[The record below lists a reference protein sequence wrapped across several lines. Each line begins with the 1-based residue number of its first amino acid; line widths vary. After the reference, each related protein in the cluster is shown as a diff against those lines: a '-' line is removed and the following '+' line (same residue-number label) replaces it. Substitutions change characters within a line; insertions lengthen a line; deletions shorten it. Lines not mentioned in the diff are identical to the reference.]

1 MEVAMSLVLSAVDG
15 EIGVITLNN
24 PEKRN
29 CLSHAL
35 IQDLFSV
42 LDNFE
47 QAGVRVIILRAA
59 AGSKVWSAG
68 HDVSELPKP
77 GRDPLPYNS
86 PFEQMLRRVQD
97 FPDPV
102 IAMIEG
108 GVWGGGCDLA
118 LSCDMLVGCETSSF
132 AMTPAKIGIPYNPSG
147 MIHFINI
154 IGLNKAKEMFF
165 TAATMTAPEALNFG
179 ILNHLVA
186 VGELESFTRALAG
199 KIVKN
204 SPLAI
209 RALKQEFRLLSKG
222 HPIDAETFEKIGA
235 IRRCVYDSKDYC
247 EGILAFH
254 EKRLPLFRGE

>member
-1 MEVAMSLVLSAVDG
+1 MEGAMSLVLSEFDQETG
-15 EIGVITLNN
+15 IITLNN

-35 IQDLFSV
+35 IQDLFAA
-42 LDNFE
+42 LDNFL
-47 QAGVRVIILRAA
+47 QSGVRVVILRAMA
-59 AGSKVWSAG
+59 ETKVWSAG
-68 HDVSELPKP
+68 HDVSELPLP

-86 PFEQMLRRVQD
+86 PFEQLLRCVQD
-97 FPDPV
+97 YPDPI

-118 LSCDMLVGCETSSF
+118 LSCDILVGCQTATF
-132 AMTPAKIGIPYNPSG
+132 AMTPAKIGIPYNPAG
-147 MIHFINI
+147 MIHFINV

-165 TAATMTAPEALNFG
+165 TAAPMTAAEALNLG

-186 VGELESFTRALAG
+186 VEVLESFTKELAG
-199 KIVKN
+199 KIAKN

-209 RALKQEFRLLSKG
+209 RALKQQFRLLSKG

-235 IRRCVYDSKDYC
+235 IRRTVYDSKDYC
-247 EGILAFH
+247 EGIQAFH
-254 EKRLPLFRGE
+254 EKRLPRFCGE

>member
-1 MEVAMSLVLSAVDG
+1 MALVLTELRQQVG
-15 EIGVITLNN
+15 IITLNN

-35 IQDLFSV
+35 IQELFSA
-42 LDNFE
+42 LESFE
-47 QAGVRVIILRAA
+47 QAKMRVVILRAP

-86 PFEQMLRRVQD
+86 PFEQLLRRVQD
-97 FPDPV
+97 YPDPV

-108 GVWGGGCDLA
+108 GVWGGACDLA
-118 LSCDMLVGCETSSF
+118 LTCDILIGSETATF

-147 MIHFINI
+147 MIHFINV

-165 TAATMTAPEALNFG
+165 TAAPLTAEQALNLG
-179 ILNHLVA
+179 ILNHVTPTA
-186 VGELESFTRALAG
+186 ELESFTLEIAE
-199 KIVKN
+199 KIVNN

-209 RALKQEFRLLSKG
+209 RALKEEFRLLSKG
-222 HPIDAETFEKIGA
+222 HPIDAETFERIGA

-254 EKRLPLFRGE
+254 EKRRPQFRGE

>member
-1 MEVAMSLVLSAVDG
+1 MSLVLSECDEG
-15 EIGVITLNN
+15 IGTITLNN
-24 PEKRN
+24 PERRN
-29 CLSHAL
+29 CLSHDL
-35 IQDLFSV
+35 IRDLFAAF
-42 LDNFE
+42 DNLE
-47 QAGVRVIILRAA
+47 QSGVRVVILRAPS
-59 AGSKVWSAG
+59 GTKVWSAG
-68 HDVSELPKP
+68 HDVNELPKP

-86 PFEQMLRRVQD
+86 PFEQLLRRVQD
-97 FPDPV
+97 YPDPV

-118 LSCDMLVGCETSSF
+118 LTCDILVDCETATF
-132 AMTPAKIGIPYNPSG
+132 AMTPAKIGIPYNPAG
-147 MIHFINI
+147 MIHFINV

-165 TAATMTAPEALNFG
+165 TAAPMTASEALNLG

-186 VGELESFTRALAG
+186 IAELESFTRELAG
-199 KIVKN
+199 KIVRN

-235 IRRCVYDSKDYC
+235 IRRAVYDSKDYR

-254 EKRLPLFRGE
+254 EKRRPKFRGE

>member
-1 MEVAMSLVLSAVDG
+1 MALVLS
-15 EIGVITLNN
+15 EMRQQIGIITLNN

-35 IQDLFSV
+35 IQDFFSA
-42 LDNFE
+42 LDSFE
-47 QAGVRVIILRAA
+47 QAKMRVVIVRAP

-86 PFEQMLRRVQD
+86 PFEQLLRRVQD
-97 FPDPV
+97 YPDPV
-102 IAMIEG
+102 IAMIDG
-108 GVWGGGCDLA
+108 GVWGGACDLA
-118 LSCDMLVGCETSSF
+118 LSCDIQIGSETATF

-147 MIHFINI
+147 MIHFINV

-165 TAATMTAPEALNFG
+165 TAAPLTAEQALNLG
-179 ILNHLVA
+179 ILNHVTPTA
-186 VGELESFTRALAG
+186 ELESFTMEVAE
-199 KIVKN
+199 KIVNN

-209 RALKQEFRLLSKG
+209 RALKEEFRLLSKG
-222 HPIDAETFEKIGA
+222 HPIDAETFERIGA

-254 EKRLPLFRGE
+254 EKRRPQFRGE

>member
-1 MEVAMSLVLSAVDG
+1 MALVLS
-15 EIGVITLNN
+15 EMRQQIGIITLNN

-35 IQDLFSV
+35 IQDLFSA
-42 LDNFE
+42 LDSFE
-47 QAGVRVIILRAA
+47 QAKMRVVIVRAPE
-59 AGSKVWSAG
+59 GSKVWSAG

-86 PFEQMLRRVQD
+86 PFEQLLRRVQD
-97 FPDPV
+97 YPDPI

-108 GVWGGGCDLA
+108 GVWGGACDLA
-118 LSCDMLVGCETSSF
+118 LSCDIQIGGETATF

-147 MIHFINI
+147 MIHFINV

-165 TAATMTAPEALNFG
+165 TAAPLTAAEAFNLG
-179 ILNHLVA
+179 ILNHVVPVA
-186 VGELESFTRALAG
+186 QLESFTLQLAE
-199 KIVKN
+199 KIINN

-209 RALKQEFRLLSKG
+209 RALKEEFRLLSKG
-222 HPIDAETFEKIGA
+222 HPIDAETFERIGA

-254 EKRLPLFRGE
+254 EKRRPQFHGE